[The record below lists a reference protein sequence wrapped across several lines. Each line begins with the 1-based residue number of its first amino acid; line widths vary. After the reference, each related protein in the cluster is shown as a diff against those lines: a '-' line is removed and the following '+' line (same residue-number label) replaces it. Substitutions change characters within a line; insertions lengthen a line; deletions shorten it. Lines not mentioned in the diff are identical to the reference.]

1 MITVKQ
7 VLENY
12 NIITEKASNDTKN
25 LAALVHAGLLDESKL
40 PILNRALSKSANMMT
55 EAEKK
60 ALQGLVESLA
70 SCVISEQQDHLS
82 KLDTSRPMSY
92 PSEKE
97 IPTVLILKRKAIR
110 VYPDNQKVAL
120 YYCQALDRYISVPYG
135 KNAKNLGMVMN
146 EENLNEISQELAT
159 RAYAK
164 RYAQIKNIEK
174 DETLSPE
181 NKTISS
187 NLQKQKLVKLSQRMM
202 TNVAD
207 KQSKGLTPKQ
217 LRPWA
222 GKDAVKTA
230 IEAGKIRAKEQPK
243 ITNDQINK
251 MSASE
256 RAGAGVKPTQAM
268 KAALSSGSPGSVGGA
283 IGIGLRGMVGLDKPK
298 PPVPVK
304 ESFRKHLEEKRQEK
318 LDEVSWEDIKDGA
331 KKAAEIAGDVT
342 GVNDVVSAVGKARE
356 GDYSGA
362 AWDAAKGVGKG
373 LLTVGT
379 GGAVGAAVTGARV
392 GLTAL
397 KAGRSVGN
405 AARRATVAAR
415 TSRGGKIAGGIA
427 RGVKN
432 VAKGAAG
439 AGALAAGALSG
450 AAGAFDDVSK
460 PTEQNRPGFG
470 GSLGGAKVAGETKTG
485 MSAADTAALRQQ
497 VRGWNQQPQSP
508 AVRESN
514 NNLTVMKQIVEQN
527 IPSHTIYI
535 SETPITINK
544 RVAKKVMTVYESLN
558 RQNKKKIEKMLNEDA
573 VSFKKVINFA
583 IRQ

>member
-146 EENLNEISQELAT
+146 EDTRGVGGGSVSGPGTVLSRAQQQSDSEEKEKPATTAT
-159 RAYAK
+159 RSFKRKVPNPVQRFNRAAERLSATGADTTKNLTVTAIRAGVDPKKAVDAIAK
-164 RYAQIKNIEK
+164 ERLSGAGTAFSVGHAIGRTIARNAAQK
-174 DETLSPE
+174 SPE
-181 NKTISS
+181 AQKALASRMSFKNK
-187 NLQKQKLVKLSQRMM
+187 L
-202 TNVAD
+202 A
-207 KQSKGLTPKQ
+207 
-217 LRPWA
+217 
-222 GKDAVKTA
+222 
-230 IEAGKIRAKEQPK
+230 
-243 ITNDQINK
+243 
-251 MSASE
+251 
-256 RAGAGVKPTQAM
+256 
-268 KAALSSGSPGSVGGA
+268 
-283 IGIGLRGMVGLDKPK
+283 
-298 PPVPVK
+298 
-304 ESFRKHLEEKRQEK
+304 EKRQEK
-318 LDEVSWEDIKDGA
+318 IEE
-331 KKAAEIAGDVT
+331 
-342 GVNDVVSAVGKARE
+342 E
-356 GDYSGA
+356 G
-362 AWDAAKGVGKG
+362 AWDATKAFAGNLASSATLGLSDTVGRRLSKNWDNERERLDKEHPTAATVGDVAGYAVPGVAAVKGAKLVYKGAKALAKTSIGKKVVDGIKNVGKLAGAAAIGAAAGGASGSDSDKPSFEKTSGADFSNLKKDSKISKPEQDPTLSSAGVGQQQ
-373 LLTVGT
+373 
-379 GGAVGAAVTGARV
+379 
-392 GLTAL
+392 
-397 KAGRSVGN
+397 RS
-405 AARRATVAAR
+405 A
-415 TSRGGKIAGGIA
+415 KIQSIA
-427 RGVKN
+427 FK
-432 VAKGAAG
+432 
-439 AGALAAGALSG
+439 
-450 AAGAFDDVSK
+450 
-460 PTEQNRPGFG
+460 
-470 GSLGGAKVAGETKTG
+470 
-485 MSAADTAALRQQ
+485 
-497 VRGWNQQPQSP
+497 
-508 AVRESN
+508 EST